1 VEDPKASLVEIFS
14 AIQGE
19 GPRVGERQ
27 LFLRFLGCDVHCAFC
42 DTPATHQQVRDARA
56 ERTPGARDWAPLAN
70 PAPLAAVLDATARLH
85 APGLHKMVTL
95 TGGEPL
101 LQDRFLARFLPAL
114 RARVPLPVYCETH
127 GLAPDALARLIDHV
141 DLVAMDVKLPS
152 ATGEPARFDEH
163 RAFLAIARRR
173 AHFVKMV
180 VGPATPREELLA
192 ACDLVAEV
200 DPATPVVL
208 QPATPYGAI
217 KRAPAPG
224 LMLAL
229 QAAAATRL
237 SDVRVIPQT
246 HVYMGQ
252 L

>member
-1 VEDPKASLVEIFS
+1 MAGAQASLVEIFS

-19 GPRVGERQ
+19 GPQVGERQ

-42 DTPATHQQVRDARA
+42 DTPATHQRVRDARV
-56 ERTPGARDWAPLAN
+56 ERTPGARDWTPLAN

-85 APGLHKMVTL
+85 VPGLHKMVTL

-101 LQDRFLARFLPAL
+101 LQDAFLAEFLPAL

-127 GLAPDALARLIDHV
+127 GLAVAALRRLLPHV

-152 ATGEPARFDEH
+152 ATGEPARFAEH
-163 RAFLAIARRR
+163 REFLGLAR
-173 AHFVKMV
+173 AKPHFVKMI
-180 VGPATPREELLA
+180 VGPDTPRDELLA
-192 ACDLVAEV
+192 ACDVVASV
-200 DPATPVVL
+200 DRATPVVL
-208 QPATPYGAI
+208 QPVTPYGPI

-229 QAAAATRL
+229 QAAAAAVL
-237 SDVRVIPQT
+237 DDVRVIPQT
-246 HVYMGQ
+246 HVFMGQ